1 MEYCWRVAWTGR
13 GSAWQT
19 VPPAQ
24 GRTTY
29 FCRLDTRVPMTF
41 KPYSTGVEIS
51 RAKHVMVY
59 APQICTKAFMIKKKN
74 VHIGLAFRNKHNGKT
89 FFKNHPKNS

>member
-1 MEYCWRVAWTGR
+1 
-13 GSAWQT
+13 
-19 VPPAQ
+19 
-24 GRTTY
+24 
-29 FCRLDTRVPMTF
+29 MTF

-59 APQICTKAFMIKKKN
+59 APQICTKAFMIIKKN

-89 FFKNHPKNS
+89 FFKNHPKIRDWLPATTYLKCNESGLLNL